1 MLLEKANI
9 LSEELEDA
17 RKAIVNVFMKSGDIM
32 NIDKDSFD
40 ALQSFLKIIRT
51 YEEYV
56 VAEAETLLKIESK
69 MDAILMRK

>member
-9 LSEELEDA
+9 LSEELKDA
-17 RKAIVNVFMKSGDIM
+17 RKAIVNAFMESGDIM

>member
-17 RKAIVNVFMKSGDIM
+17 RKAIVNAFMESGDIM